1 MLLDFVKIAPTSDR
15 KLKGINKMQFMRIS
29 WKIIVGLK
37 DLLVLLLLLLFFG
50 ALFAAL
56 SAGPNPG
63 VVRDGALLLKLD
75 GIVSEQP
82 AEIDPIAALTS
93 GAAPMGEI
101 RQRDIIRSLKIAET
115 DKRVKAVVL
124 DMDRFMGGGQASL
137 SAIGDS
143 LDAVKKAGKPVY
155 AFATAYTDD
164 SYQLAAHAS
173 QIWMDPLGGT
183 ILTGPG
189 GSQPYYKGLLD
200 QLGIKANI
208 YRVGTYKSAVEPY
221 MRSDQSPESKEAIK
235 AVYDEIWGQ
244 WKADVAKARPQ
255 ARIEPL
261 LADPAGAVEGAKG
274 DLSALAIS
282 NKLVDTLGDRI
293 AFGKFVASKVGSD
306 DKKTTGGFSAT
317 PMDALLANYG
327 PPSAGKAIGVVTIAG
342 TITDGEAGP
351 GTAAGDTVSGL
362 IYEALDNKDL
372 KALVVRVDSPGGSV
386 TASEKIRLAIA
397 AAKAKK
403 IPVIV
408 SMANLAASGGYWIS
422 LPADVIFAEPSTI
435 TGSIGIFGVIPSA
448 QAGLAKI
455 GVNADGVK
463 TTPLSGEP
471 DVLGGFSPEFD
482 RVAQSAIENGYR
494 DFVTRVATARK
505 KTPEQVDAI
514 AQGRVWAG
522 GTARQI
528 GLVDRYGGMD
538 EALTEAA
545 KRAGLK
551 ADGWHAVYIEP
562 QSSFAGTLL
571 GGLVPKKASV
581 AAPMDIFAQASW
593 QQQLFLQRMMADLDM
608 LTGVKGVQARCL
620 ECADFSTAP
629 AAPKSEGG
637 WLAALARLVA

>member
-1 MLLDFVKIAPTSDR
+1 MTFLRV
-15 KLKGINKMQFMRIS
+15 S

-37 DLLVLLLLLLFFG
+37 DLLVLLLLLLFF
-50 ALFAAL
+50 AVLFAAL
-56 SAGPNPG
+56 NASPNPG
-63 VVRDGALLLKLD
+63 IVRDGALLLKLD
-75 GIVSEQP
+75 GVVSEQP
-82 AEIDPIAALTS
+82 AEIDPLTTLTS
-93 GAAPMGEI
+93 AAAPVGEI
-101 RQRDIIRSLKIAET
+101 RQRDIVRSLKLAEK
-115 DKRVKAVVL
+115 DKRIKAVVL
-124 DMDRFMGGGQASL
+124 DMDRFLGGGQASL

-164 SYQLAAHAS
+164 SYQLAAHAT

-189 GSQPYYKGLLD
+189 GTQPYYKGLLD
-200 QLGIKANI
+200 RLGVKANV
-208 YRVGTYKSAVEPY
+208 YRVGTFKSAVEPY
-221 MRSDQSPESKEAIK
+221 TRNDQSPEAKAALK

-255 ARIEPL
+255 AQIEPL
-261 LADPAGAVEGAKG
+261 LTDPAGAVEGAKG
-274 DLSALAIS
+274 NFSELALTS
-282 NKLVDTLGDRI
+282 KLVDRLGDRI
-293 AFGKFVASKVGSD
+293 AFGKFIAGKYGAD

-327 PPSAGKAIGVVTIAG
+327 PPNAGKQIGVVTIAG

-351 GTAAGDTVSGL
+351 GTAAGDTVSKL
-362 IYEALDNKDL
+362 IYDALDQKDL

-448 QAGLAKI
+448 EAGLAKI

-505 KTPEQVDAI
+505 KTPSQVDAI
-514 AQGRVWAG
+514 GQGRVWAG

-528 GLVDRYGGMD
+528 GLVDRYGGMN
-538 EALTEAA
+538 EALAEAA
-545 KRAGLK
+545 RRAGLK

-562 QSSFAGTLL
+562 QPSFAGTLL
-571 GGLVPKKASV
+571 GGLMPKRTTV
-581 AAPMDIFAQASW
+581 AAPMDIFAHAAW
-593 QQQLFLQRMMADLDM
+593 QQQLFLQRVAADLEM
-608 LTGVKGVQARCL
+608 LIGIKGAQVRCL
-620 ECADFSTAP
+620 ECADFGVP
-629 AAPKSEGG
+629 ANTKSDNS
-637 WLAALARLVA
+637 WLKALLKALS

>member
-1 MLLDFVKIAPTSDR
+1 
-15 KLKGINKMQFMRIS
+15 MQFIRIS

-63 VVRDGALLLKLD
+63 IVRDGALLLKLD
-75 GIVSEQP
+75 GVVSEQP
-82 AEIDPIAALTS
+82 AEIDPIAALTA
-93 GAAPMGEI
+93 GTAPMGEI

-221 MRSDQSPESKEAIK
+221 MRTDQSPESKEAIK

-274 DLSALAIS
+274 DLSSLALS
-282 NKLVDTLGDRI
+282 NKLVDKLGDRI
-293 AFGKFVASKVGSD
+293 AFGKFVSSKVGAD

-317 PMDALLANYG
+317 PMEALLANYG
-327 PPSAGKAIGVVTIAG
+327 PPGAGKAIGVVTIAG

-386 TASEKIRLAIA
+386 TASEKIRLAIE

-408 SMANLAASGGYWIS
+408 SMANLAASGGYWVS

-471 DVLGGFSPEFD
+471 DILGGFSPEFD

-528 GLVDRYGGMD
+528 GLVDRFGGMD
-538 EALTEAA
+538 EALSEAA

-562 QSSFAGTLL
+562 QPSFAGTLL
-571 GGLVPKKASV
+571 GGLIPKKASV
-581 AAPMDIFAQASW
+581 VAPMDIFAQAAW
-593 QQQLFLQRMMADLDM
+593 QQQMFLQRMLADLDM

-629 AAPKSEGG
+629 TTPKSDGG
-637 WLAALARLVA
+637 WLAVLARLAA

>member
-1 MLLDFVKIAPTSDR
+1 
-15 KLKGINKMQFMRIS
+15 MQFMRIS
-29 WKIIVGLK
+29 WKVIVAFK

-50 ALFAAL
+50 VLFVVL
-56 SAGPNPG
+56 SASPNPAI
-63 VVRDGALLLKLD
+63 VRDGALLLKLD
-75 GIVSEQP
+75 GVVSEQP

-93 GAAPMGEI
+93 NSAPMGEI
-101 RQRDIIRSLKIAET
+101 RQRDIIRSLKLAEK
-115 DKRVKAVVL
+115 DKRIKAVVL
-124 DMDRFMGGGQASL
+124 DMDRFLGGGQASL
-137 SAIGDS
+137 RAIGES
-143 LDAVKKAGKPVY
+143 LDSVKKSGKPVY

-173 QIWMDPLGGT
+173 QIWMDPLGGA

-189 GSQPYYKGLLD
+189 GSQPYFKGLLD
-200 QLGIKANI
+200 QLGIKANV
-208 YRVGTYKSAVEPY
+208 YRVGTYKSAVEPFI
-221 MRSDQSPESKEAIK
+221 RSDQSPESKTAIK

-255 ARIEPL
+255 ALIEPL
-261 LADPAGAVEGAKG
+261 LNDPAGAVEGAKG
-274 DLSALAIS
+274 DLSALAVS
-282 NKLVDTLGDRI
+282 NKLVDKLGDRI
-293 AFGKFVASKVGSD
+293 AFGKFVAGKVGAD
-306 DKKTTGGFSAT
+306 DKKTTGGYSST

-327 PPSAGKAIGVVTIAG
+327 PPGAGKAIGVVTIAG
-342 TITDGEAGP
+342 TIVDGEAGP

-362 IYEALDNKDL
+362 IYDAIDNKDL

-386 TASEKIRLAIA
+386 TASEKIRLAIE

-408 SMANLAASGGYWIS
+408 SMANLAASGGYWVS

-448 QAGLAKI
+448 QVGLAKI

-494 DFVTRVATARK
+494 DFLTRVATARK

-538 EALTEAA
+538 DALAEAV

-551 ADGWHAVYIEP
+551 ADDWHAEYIEP
-562 QSSFAGTLL
+562 KPSFASALL
-571 GGLVPKKASV
+571 GGLMPKKASV
-581 AAPMDIFAQASW
+581 AAPMDIFGHAAW
-593 QQQLFLQRMMADLDM
+593 QQQLFVARIAADLDM

-620 ECADFSTAP
+620 ECADFGGA
-629 AAPKSEGG
+629 AVAPKSEGG
-637 WLAALARLVA
+637 WLAALARLAG